1 MFKHCCRHRHS
12 IEKKAKGHS
21 TSGSHSLH
29 YTAGWRTFLHCAI
42 QWSVCGSIKGDWVSR
57 SNHHLYSQFFLIVL
71 EVELWVTE
79 VRWGGTRFLPSS
91 FGQWRLHSSL
101 LWPCRRRR
109 GGMVSTRKVFIFS
122 FFFSFPCK
130 LFLVQKI
137 ISFKRTQHPCLL
149 LTDQIKFTSH
159 VISPRYK
166 RVDMQRIYMS
176 FIMSSFYNQWQGAD
190 AAISRGMASGSSV
203 AKPAAALTMRT
214 AAWEATSSFVR
225 LWIITD
231 LQILV
236 HLVKVERNKI
246 DVTIPPACLHPGIG
260 MWTLLISTLSS
271 LPS

>member
-1 MFKHCCRHRHS
+1 MKN
-12 IEKKAKGHS
+12 
-21 TSGSHSLH
+21 L
-29 YTAGWRTFLHCAI
+29 LHCAI

-101 LWPCRRRR
+101 LWPCRRRQ

-159 VISPRYK
+159 VISRRYK

-260 MWTLLISTLSS
+260 MWTLLISALSS
-271 LPS
+271 FWRLMLSKRK